1 MPDRVWTPGG
11 RRLMFDC
18 CAVNDSK
25 EAVGEVGLL
34 SPCTDLGQL
43 LPLNSW
49 LLEGEVRSSQTS
61 IGDRHGSQRGEVDRE
76 DQGQESWLEGRL
88 CWWKSSAQV
97 CICIIFFFFLCETD
111 LSLYPLHSFHTRLPQ
126 WEREEPIEG
135 AKQQQI
141 SESEQRKPKQ
151 ERYSHHSEPSQ
162 SKAGV
167 RIINCLVQPPNK
179 C

>member
-18 CAVNDSK
+18 CAAADSK

-97 CICIIFFFFLCETD
+97 CICIIFFFFLCETLIWLIWVCIHYILFTHGF
-111 LSLYPLHSFHTRLPQ
+111 LS
-126 WEREEPIEG
+126 ERERSPLKERNSNKYRSPSKGSPSKRDIPITLSP
-135 AKQQQI
+135 ANQKQ
-141 SESEQRKPKQ
+141 
-151 ERYSHHSEPSQ
+151 
-162 SKAGV
+162 V
-167 RIINCLVQPPNK
+167 
-179 C
+179 